1 MQLLRP
7 GQVPRR
13 VRKRQPNVIEK
24 SEEFK
29 TLIRAIAD
37 KKLAPGERMGLA
49 FDEEDEKK
57 LGLRWPARVAA
68 DALKRWLAETLSSE
82 DYKIRKFKVEGRQFV
97 AVTRRKLR
105 DKKQRPGAKGDIAK
119 LA

>member
-1 MQLLRP
+1 MQLLEL

-13 VRKRQPNVIEK
+13 VRKREPNVIEE
-24 SEEFK
+24 SDEFK
-29 TLIRAIAD
+29 TLVRAIVD
-37 KKLAPGERMGLA
+37 RRIAPGEQMGLA
-49 FDEEDEKK
+49 FDKDDEKK

-105 DKKQRPGAKGDIAK
+105 GEKQRAGAKGDIAK